1 MKSCAGPKLMSF
13 VKVVPFV
20 LVQKKHEAIAIEAF
34 NRAIDDLVIRHI
46 PVLNSG
52 VESVEIDHVEDAE
65 EILKEFDETSED
77 D

>member
-1 MKSCAGPKLMSF
+1 MSF

-20 LVQKKHEAIAIEAF
+20 VIEKKYEEAATEAF
-34 NRAIDDLVIRHI
+34 NRAMDDLIIRRI

-52 VESVEIDHVEDAE
+52 VESVEIDHVENAE
-65 EILKEFDETSED
+65 EVLKEFDETSED